1 MKVTLLG
8 TGTSS
13 GVPRVACDCPVCLSP
28 DPKNKRLRCSI
39 LVEASGGNIL
49 VDTTPDLRLQA
60 LRQGLRQV
68 DAVLFTHAHVDHLYG
83 LDELRSFG
91 YGRREP
97 IPCYGDQGT
106 LERVR
111 HVFDYAF
118 KPAYQGMKES
128 VPQLSL
134 QPIEGPF
141 ELCGCPVE
149 PLTVYHGRLPV
160 LSFRFG
166 AFAYVTD
173 CNAIPPASLGRL
185 RGLEVLVLDAL
196 RHHNHPTHFNVA
208 QALEVVAEL
217 RPRRAFFTH
226 IAHDLDHEE
235 TNASLPPGVELAYDG
250 LGLDFG

>member
-1 MKVTLLG
+1 MRVTLLG

-13 GVPRVACDCPVCLSP
+13 GVPRVACDCAVCLSP
-28 DPKNKRLRCSI
+28 DPKNNRLRCSI
-39 LVEASGGNIL
+39 LVEGSEGNIL

-83 LDELRSFG
+83 LDDLRSFCFE
-91 YGRREP
+91 RQAP
-97 IPCYGDQGT
+97 IPCYADEGT
-106 LERVR
+106 LGRIR

-118 KPAYQGMKES
+118 KPAYKNMRES

-134 QPIEGPF
+134 HPIDGPF
-141 ELCGCPVE
+141 EVCGCQVE
-149 PLTVYHGRLPV
+149 PLTVYHGQLPV

-166 AFAYVTD
+166 SFAYVTD

-196 RHHNHPTHFNVA
+196 RHKDHPTHFSVA

-226 IAHDLDHEE
+226 IAHDLDHRL
-235 TNASLPPGVELAYDG
+235 TNATLPPGVELAYDG
-250 LGLDFG
+250 LTLEFA

>member
-13 GVPRVACDCPVCLSP
+13 GVPRVACDCAVCLSA
-28 DPKNKRLRCSI
+28 DPRNKRLRCSV
-39 LVEASGGNIL
+39 LVEGCGGNIL

-60 LRQGLRQV
+60 LRQGLCQV

-83 LDELRSFG
+83 LDELRSFCF
-91 YGRREP
+91 GRQAP
-97 IPCYGDQGT
+97 IPCYADEHT
-106 LERVR
+106 LERIR

-118 KPAYQGMKES
+118 KPAYNDMKES

-134 QPIEGPF
+134 HPIEGPF
-141 ELCGCPVE
+141 ELCGCQVA
-149 PLTVYHGRLPV
+149 PLRVYHGRLPV
-160 LSFRFG
+160 LGFRFG

-173 CNAIPPASLGRL
+173 CNAIPPASLGQL

-196 RHHNHPTHFNVA
+196 RHKDHPTHFTVK

-217 RPRRAFFTH
+217 RPRQAFFTH

-235 TNASLPPGVELAYDG
+235 TNALLPPGVELAYDG
-250 LGLDFG
+250 LSFDCA

>member
-13 GVPRVACDCPVCLSP
+13 GVPRIACDCAVCLSP

-60 LRQGLRQV
+60 LRQGLCQL
-68 DAVLFTHAHVDHLYG
+68 DAVLFTHPHVDHLYG
-83 LDELRSFG
+83 LDDLRSFCF
-91 YGRREP
+91 GRPTP
-97 IPCYGDQGT
+97 IPCYGDEYT
-106 LERVR
+106 LERIR
-111 HVFDYAF
+111 HAFDYAF

-134 QPIEGPF
+134 HPIAGSF
-141 ELCGCPVE
+141 ELCGCQVE

-160 LSFRFG
+160 LAYRFG
-166 AFAYVTD
+166 SFAYVTD
-173 CNAIPPASLGRL
+173 CNAIPPATLGRL

-196 RHHNHPTHFNVA
+196 RHHNHPTHFTVA

-226 IAHDLDHEE
+226 IAHDLDHEA
-235 TNASLPPGVELAYDG
+235 TNAALPPGVELAYDG
-250 LGLDFG
+250 LTLDFS

>member
-13 GVPRVACDCPVCLSP
+13 GVPRVACDCAVCLSP
-28 DPKNKRLRCSI
+28 DPKNKRLRCSL

-60 LRQGLRQV
+60 LRQGLRRV

-83 LDELRSFG
+83 LDELRSFCFE
-91 YGRREP
+91 RRAP
-97 IPCYGDQGT
+97 IPCYGDPGT

-118 KPAYQGMKES
+118 SPAYQGMREA

-134 QPIEGPF
+134 HPIEGPF
-141 ELCGCPVE
+141 ELCGCPIE

-160 LSFRFG
+160 LAYRFG
-166 AFAYVTD
+166 AFAYATD

-196 RHHNHPTHFNVA
+196 RHHHHPTHFTVD
-208 QALEVVAEL
+208 QALGVVAEL

-226 IAHDLDHEE
+226 VAHDLDHEA
-235 TNASLPPGVELAYDG
+235 TNAALPPGVELAYDG
-250 LGLDFG
+250 LVLEFS

>member
-13 GVPRVACDCPVCLSP
+13 GVPRIACDCAVCQSK
-28 DPKNKRLRCSI
+28 DPKNNRLRCSI
-39 LVEASGGNIL
+39 LIEAPGGNIL

-83 LDELRSFG
+83 LDDLRSFCFE
-91 YGRREP
+91 RQEP
-97 IPCYGDQGT
+97 IPCYGDEST
-106 LERVR
+106 LERIR
-111 HVFDYAF
+111 RVFDYAF
-118 KPAYQGMKES
+118 KPAYKNMKES

-134 QPIEGPF
+134 HPVDGGF
-141 ELCGCPVE
+141 EVCGCQVE
-149 PLTVYHGRLPV
+149 PLTVSHGQLPV
-160 LSFRFG
+160 LVFRFG
-166 AFAYVTD
+166 SFAYLTD
-173 CNAIPPASLGRL
+173 CNTIPPASLGRL

-196 RHHNHPTHFNVA
+196 RHQNHPTHFTVA

-226 IAHDLDHEE
+226 IAHDLDHQA
-235 TNASLPPGVELAYDG
+235 TNAALPPGVELAYDG
-250 LGLDFG
+250 LSLEFA